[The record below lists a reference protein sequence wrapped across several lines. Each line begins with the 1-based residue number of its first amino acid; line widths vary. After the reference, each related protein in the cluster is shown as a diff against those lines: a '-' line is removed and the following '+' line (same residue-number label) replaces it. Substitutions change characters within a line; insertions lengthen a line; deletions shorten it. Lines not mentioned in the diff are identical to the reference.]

1 MDERKL
7 SQGDVLEVLGPEG
20 LTPKEFQ
27 VWCEK
32 GIVEPIEGGGE
43 QGKHRKF
50 TVMQTVGIAV
60 AVKIHK
66 SEQGCVLPYAAIV
79 IAAFSDMSEEQ
90 LTAQFEKG
98 RTHFIVEHYGK
109 PILGGNDYPDTD
121 LRVDV
126 QSTYKH
132 VLKHI
137 GKIEHRLR
145 NFVGGRGLGRGRG
158 LAGAS
163 ER

>member
-1 MDERKL
+1 MTEREL
-7 SQGDVLEVLGPEG
+7 TAGDVLDVLGPEG

-32 GIVEPIEGGGE
+32 GIVEPLTGGGE
-43 QGKHRKF
+43 RGCHRKF
-50 TVMQTVGIAV
+50 SVMQTVGIAV
-60 AVKIHK
+60 AVKLFR
-66 SEQGCVLPYAAIV
+66 SERGCVLSYCRLIV
-79 IAAFSDMSEEQ
+79 EAFGGWTEEQ

-109 PILGGNDYPDTD
+109 PILGGADYPDWI
-121 LRVDV
+121 DV
-126 QSTYKH
+126 QKTYND
-132 VLKHI
+132 VLKQI

-145 NFVGGRGLGRGRG
+145 NFVGGRGMGRGRG